1 MTIYW
6 TVFFVLFLLG
16 FIGGEA
22 YALYTGKTTLSRYV
36 WTLSKAWP
44 PLPWIVGLITGFVA
58 AHFWWGGALICY
70 VPVQ

>member
-6 TVFFVLFLLG
+6 TVFFILFLLG

-22 YALYTGKTTLSRYV
+22 YALYSGKQTLSRYV

-44 PLPWIVGLITGFVA
+44 PLPLVVGVIAGFVFC
-58 AHFWWGGALICY
+58 HLWWGGIVCY
-70 VPVQ
+70 AAVQ